1 MDSAVR
7 EEGVFRKMGMSV
19 RDSVKAIG
27 LVGVVAMILP
37 MGIQAAPVFDNWSA
51 DTGTIT
57 PDTGAGSYCGST
69 GVSCTPLVSG
79 DGFLQQQVVD
89 SGVTYIQTIITDS
102 GAGAVGGTAAPG
114 LPYSDESFIRQGAT
128 NGIMSQQR
136 SVESTTGTNTQFDF
150 SNTVSLYTGWAAG
163 FIPGGEANV
172 NINQSFTDAG
182 KTTVTGDG
190 LFNSF
195 IMNINLDAAG
205 TVTGKK
211 TSLRQD
217 LGMGDGTATNTTDSQ
232 SFVLEQRSGDLNGA
246 AGSLA
251 LGTSSSGTG
260 GGTVNWVAGDDVL
273 VAWLGQQVNTA
284 ATGDPVSLSKFGFE
298 SVANNTG
305 TPVSATT
312 FSTDQV
318 NVDNGAGGIAAPYAW
333 DAAFGTAPTL
343 KLPPQP

>member
-102 GAGAVGGTAAPG
+102 GAGAVGGTAATG

-136 SVESTTGTNTQFDF
+136 SVESTTGVNTQFDF
-150 SNTVSLYTGWAAG
+150 SNTSIL
-163 FIPGGEANV
+163 
-172 NINQSFTDAG
+172 
-182 KTTVTGDG
+182 
-190 LFNSF
+190 
-195 IMNINLDAAG
+195 
-205 TVTGKK
+205 
-211 TSLRQD
+211 
-217 LGMGDGTATNTTDSQ
+217 
-232 SFVLEQRSGDLNGA
+232 
-246 AGSLA
+246 
-251 LGTSSSGTG
+251 
-260 GGTVNWVAGDDVL
+260 
-273 VAWLGQQVNTA
+273 
-284 ATGDPVSLSKFGFE
+284 
-298 SVANNTG
+298 
-305 TPVSATT
+305 
-312 FSTDQV
+312 
-318 NVDNGAGGIAAPYAW
+318 
-333 DAAFGTAPTL
+333 
-343 KLPPQP
+343 